1 MKLRRI
7 VGKNVKKSRSE
18 YQLTQQ
24 TVDALAQISISCL
37 RNIEHG
43 NVNITVDI
51 LENLAYSLGT
61 EPDLLLKNSEEET
74 EFQQNLNRA
83 KLKRKAFCLPF

>member
-7 VGKNVKKSRSE
+7 VGKNVKKCRSE

-24 TVDALAQISISCL
+24 TVAALAQISISYL

-43 NVNITVDI
+43 NANVTVDI

-61 EPDLLLKNSEEET
+61 DPDLLLKSSEEET
-74 EFQQNLNRA
+74 ELQQ
-83 KLKRKAFCLPF
+83 KPF

>member
-7 VGKNVKKSRSE
+7 VGKNVKKCRSE

-24 TVDALAQISISCL
+24 TVAALAQISISYL

-43 NVNITVDI
+43 NANVTVDI

-61 EPDLLLKNSEEET
+61 DPDLLLKSSEEET
-74 EFQQNLNRA
+74 ELQQ
-83 KLKRKAFCLPF
+83 KP